1 MIPRVIYA
9 SSTIERIFPG
19 GHGQHERVG
28 NDEMG
33 ERFRGGVSEGEF
45 EHFTG
50 VQGAFDPGQAEVQSE
65 PGIETSPQAIIA
77 TAPTFEFSQQQ
88 RTRPVPGSAAASA
101 ADP

>member
-1 MIPRVIYA
+1 M
-9 SSTIERIFPG
+9 ERAFAG
-19 GHGQHERVG
+19 GYGQHERVG

-33 ERFRGGVSEGEF
+33 ERFRGGVSEREL

-50 VQGAFDPGQAEVQSE
+50 VQGAFDPGQAEVQSK

-77 TAPTFEFSQQQ
+77 TAPAFEFPQQQ
-88 RTRPVPGSAAASA
+88 RSRTVSGPAAASA